1 MQVNPIL
8 VSHQDFHGGG
18 LDGDVN
24 GVEVGLLYVSHP
36 LDVHVQDTDEVLSP
50 HILNRRLTA

>member
-1 MQVNPIL
+1 MQGTQSP

-18 LDGDVN
+18 LDGDVD
-24 GVEVGLLYVSHP
+24 GIQVGLLYVSHP

-50 HILNRRLTA
+50 HILYRRLTA